1 MQSELGLRG
10 ISRRFIHSNDIIFNN
25 NNNNDNNN
33 ININNNDYYYYYY
46 YSTDSNDSNT
56 NNNNNTDNNNYIIM
70 ILPFRSFDDR
80 MSKSPPGAG
89 ELASVRKTQSHIII
103 VEINEYIYIYIYIT
117 LYYVMMV

>member
-25 NNNNDNNN
+25 NNDNSN
-33 ININNNDYYYYYY
+33 ININNNDYY

-56 NNNNNTDNNNYIIM
+56 NTNNNTDDNNYIIM

-103 VEINEYIYIYIYIT
+103 VEINEYIYIYIT